1 MDYQDLPENHPRGRI
16 VPEPDG
22 VYKSRLLHEVL
33 VEWLEMADC
42 RVMNRASK
50 MNSNASKPFQAQ
62 VIMLAGFLTP
72 ITLITNNPDEVR
84 RFLQTHR
91 RVIYKSISAVRSI
104 VKMLTGAKLNEL
116 DKVRYLPTQ
125 FQAFVPGTNIRVHI
139 VGSEVFATEIRS
151 DATDY
156 RYASRDGLDVEMTP
170 IDLPPVIAARCVSLS
185 RVLDL
190 PLCGIDLKCTPDGE
204 YYCFEVNPSPAYSY
218 YQESTGQD
226 MATAIVKYLSGR

>member
-1 MDYQDLPENHPRGRI
+1 
-16 VPEPDG
+16 
-22 VYKSRLLHEVL
+22 
-33 VEWLEMADC
+33 
-42 RVMNRASK
+42 
-50 MNSNASKPFQAQ
+50 
-62 VIMLAGFLTP
+62 
-72 ITLITNNPDEVR
+72 
-84 RFLQTHR
+84 
-91 RVIYKSISAVRSI
+91 
-104 VKMLTGAKLNEL
+104 MLTGAKLNEL